1 MLRYLYYGDKLIELQ
16 VDTNSTNLEK
26 YGGRTLFGEKTI
38 DNNVIFTIDG
48 EETFRLIHD
57 MINQAKSTISITSY
71 DIDPK
76 LHLIRNSELSH
87 QHQSSSINEKS
98 FISNKEDN
106 KPNSNSKSSLNTNH
120 ILENLLIQK
129 AIEGVSINIL
139 VWEPKF
145 FIRNFPGSKARGIGA
160 REVKLKTIRKL
171 AKLHGVESLINF
183 RIDNMAP
190 TYTSGLHEKIIILDN
205 KVGFC
210 GGFDLMSDKWDTS
223 SHDFDN
229 YLRDDDYPPWHDI
242 HFMITGAAIWD
253 LIFHFNQ
260 RWTYSLTKNI
270 HKTRNAKINSIH
282 SFNSPYSLVTPKEIG
297 TKAEIQAFRT
307 WRSID
312 ENKDKNY
319 VSGIYSWY
327 ELLFKRAKNSIYIE
341 DQFPFQ
347 DRSITQV
354 LGQQLKL
361 EKNLKVIIVGPMKP
375 NLPGFFLSTISKES
389 INDINNNLSY
399 LREIGEGRVKT
410 YSLVSQHREIA
421 QKRQQIYVHSKLMIV
436 DDCWMKIGSANMD
449 KKGFQDSVEFD
460 LGITSPELSKKLRIR
475 LWKEHL
481 NLKDDLTH
489 TVNVDNFEEGYEEW
503 MKLAYNNGKRVQNNE
518 PINGPVYYYNF
529 EEMNFPSPYLN
540 AK

>member
-1 MLRYLYYGDKLIELQ
+1 MFRYLHSGEKLIELQ
-16 VDTNSTNLEK
+16 VETNSTNLEK
-26 YGGRTLFGEKTI
+26 YGRRTLFGEKTI
-38 DNNVIFTIDG
+38 DNDVVFTIDG

-76 LHLIRNSELSH
+76 LHLIKNSELSH
-87 QHQSSSINEKS
+87 QNRSSSINEKS
-98 FISNKEDN
+98 FVSNIEEDKLN
-106 KPNSNSKSSLNTNH
+106 FNSKSSLNTKH

-129 AIEGVSINIL
+129 AIEGVNINIL

-145 FIRNFPGSKARGIGA
+145 FIRNFPGSKARGIGT
-160 REVKLKTIRKL
+160 REVKLKTVRKL
-171 AKLHGVESLINF
+171 AKLNGVESRINI
-183 RIDNMAP
+183 RVDNMAP

-229 YLRDDDYPPWHDI
+229 CIRDDDYSPWHDI
-242 HFMITGAAIWD
+242 HFMITGPAIWD

-260 RWTYSLTKNI
+260 RWIYSLTKNI
-270 HKTRNAKINSIH
+270 HKTRNAKINSIQI
-282 SFNSPYSLVTPKEIG
+282 SNSPYSFDTPKAIG

-307 WRSID
+307 WKDVD
-312 ENKDKNY
+312 ENKNKNY

-327 ELLFKRAKNSIYIE
+327 ELLCKRAKNSIYIE

-361 EKNLKVIIVGPMKP
+361 EKKLKVIIVGPMKP
-375 NLPGFFLSTISKES
+375 NLPGSLLSMISKES

-399 LREIGEGRVKT
+399 LRQMGEGRVKT
-410 YSLVSQHREIA
+410 YSLISQHPEIA

-449 KKGFQDSVEFD
+449 KKGFHDSVEFD
-460 LGITSPELSKKLRIR
+460 LGITSPDLSKKLRIR

-481 NLKDDLTH
+481 NPKDDLTR

-503 MKLAYNNGKRVQNNE
+503 MKWHTIMGRGFKITNQWLDIYIIIILK
-518 PINGPVYYYNF
+518 
-529 EEMNFPSPYLN
+529 
-540 AK
+540 K